1 MQAQSFGTSFCLSVM
16 LALLQFVGLAPATA
30 AVFEQNGSDGVVS
43 IEAEQFDSRTSRN
56 GQSWR
61 SASFSGS
68 SGGSAMQALP
78 NIQTNID
85 TGYVTSSPRL
95 DYKVVFRRTGKHYVW
110 IRGYGS
116 SSRDDSLHVGLNGQA
131 QQSADGITG
140 FSGYFRWSHK
150 TMDGVRATINVTR
163 TGEQTLNVW
172 MREDGMSFDKIVL
185 TTNQSLDPYDYGV
198 FGPPTSDT
206 VDSGGS
212 GNDGSGGSS
221 EPPASSSTLISFE
234 AEAFESRVARN
245 GHEWRQV
252 SVAASSGGS
261 AVKSL
266 PDTEVNYD
274 SGYVSLSPRLD
285 YTVNFNEAGN
295 YYIWVRGV
303 GSSSKDDSLHIGL
316 NGQAEARADR
326 ISGFAKYMSWSNE
339 TMDGPPAMLQVQQ
352 AGVQT
357 LNVWMREDGMVI
369 DKIVLTRDSSL
380 DPADYGAQGPASNQP
395 ASSSG
400 GSGSGD
406 GGSSS
411 GEGGSGTSNTPPVVS
426 GTPQKTVVADDEY
439 DFRPSVSD
447 ADGDTVSWS
456 ILRQPGWAS
465 FSSATGRLRGKPS
478 AADVGQYRDI
488 VMTASDGQ
496 GASSLEPFTIT
507 VVAAGN
513 ASLTLSWTPPTRNT
527 DGSLLRDLAGYELRW
542 GPSDGA
548 FNQSRRVN
556 NPGLTSYVVENLEA
570 GEYKFVVL
578 AINSA
583 GVKSAPSRT
592 AFGAP

>member
-1 MQAQSFGTSFCLSVM
+1 MQAQSIRTSFCISIM
-16 LALLQFVGLAPATA
+16 LALLQFAGLSPATA
-30 AVFEQNGSDGVVS
+30 SVFEQNGSDGIVS
-43 IEAEQFDSRTSRN
+43 IEAEQFESRTSRN

-61 SASFSGS
+61 SASVSGA

-78 NIQTNID
+78 NSQNNIN

-116 SSRDDSLHVGLNGQA
+116 SSRDDSLHLGLNGQA
-131 QQSADGITG
+131 QASADRISG
-140 FSGYFRWSHK
+140 FSGNFRWSRK

-172 MREDGMSFDKIVL
+172 MREDGMSFDKLVL
-185 TTNQSLDPYDYGV
+185 TTSRSLDPYDYGV
-198 FGPPTSDT
+198 LGPPTSAT

-212 GNDGSGGSS
+212 GSDGSDGSS
-221 EPPASSSTLISFE
+221 EPPASSTTLISME

-252 SVAASSGGS
+252 SSAASSGGS

-266 PDTEVNYD
+266 PNTEVNND
-274 SGYVSLSPRLD
+274 TGYVSISPRLD
-285 YTVNFNEAGN
+285 YRVNFDEAGD
-295 YYIWVRGV
+295 YYVWVRGV

-316 NGQAEARADR
+316 NGQADARADR
-326 ISGFAKYMSWSNE
+326 ISGFPKYMSWSNE
-339 TMDGPPAMLQVQQ
+339 TMDGRPAMLRVEQ

-395 ASSSG
+395 VSP
-400 GSGSGD
+400 
-406 GGSSS
+406 S
-411 GEGGSGTSNTPPVVS
+411 GEGDSGTSNRPPVVS
-426 GTPQKTVVADDEY
+426 GTPQKTVVADDNY
-439 DFRPSVSD
+439 DFRPSASD

-456 ILRQPGWAS
+456 ISRQPGWAS
-465 FSSATGRLRGKPS
+465 FSSSTGWLRGTPS

-488 VMTASDGQ
+488 VMTASDGKES
-496 GASSLEPFTIT
+496 SSLEPFTIT

-513 ASLTLSWTPPTRNT
+513 TSLTLSWTPPTRNT
-527 DGSLLRDLAGYELRW
+527 DGSVLTDLAGYEVRW
-542 GPSDGA
+542 GPSGGA
-548 FNQSRRVN
+548 FNQSRQIN
-556 NPGLTSYVVENLEA
+556 NPGLTSYVVENLEP
-570 GEYKFVVL
+570 GEYQFVVL

-583 GVKSAPSRT
+583 GVRSAPSGT
-592 AFGAP
+592 AFAAP

>member
-1 MQAQSFGTSFCLSVM
+1 MQAQSIRTPFCLSMM
-16 LALLQFVGLAPATA
+16 LALLQFAGLSPASA
-30 AVFEQNGSDGVVS
+30 SVFEQNGSDGIVS
-43 IEAEQFDSRTSRN
+43 IEAEQFESRTSRN
-56 GQSWR
+56 GKSWR
-61 SASFSGS
+61 SASVSGAS
-68 SGGSAMQALP
+68 SGSAMQALP
-78 NIQTNID
+78 NSQSNIN

-131 QQSADGITG
+131 QASADRITG
-140 FSGYFRWSHK
+140 FWGNLVWSHR

-172 MREDGMSFDKIVL
+172 MREDGMSFDKLVL
-185 TTNQSLDPYDYGV
+185 TTSRSLDPYDYGV
-198 FGPPTSDT
+198 LGPATT
-206 VDSGGS
+206 AAADSGGS
-212 GNDGSGGSS
+212 GGGGSGGSS
-221 EPPASSSTLISFE
+221 EPPSSSTALISIE

-252 SVAASSGGS
+252 SSAASSGGS

-266 PDTEVNYD
+266 PNTEVNND
-274 SGYVSLSPRLD
+274 TGYVNISPRLD
-285 YTVNFNEAGN
+285 YAVNFDEAGD
-295 YYIWVRGV
+295 YYVWVRGV

-316 NGQAEARADR
+316 NGQTDARADR
-326 ISGFAKYMSWSNE
+326 ISGFPKYMSWSNE
-339 TMDGPPAMLQVQQ
+339 TMDGRPAMLQVQR

-380 DPADYGAQGPASNQP
+380 DPADYGAQGPAANQP

-400 GSGSGD
+400 GSGSGS
-406 GGSSS
+406 GGSSG
-411 GEGGSGTSNTPPVVS
+411 GEGGSGTSNRPPEVS
-426 GTPQKTVVADDEY
+426 GTAQKTVVANDNY
-439 DFRPSVSD
+439 DFRPGASD

-456 ILRQPGWAS
+456 ISRRPGWAS
-465 FSSATGRLRGKPS
+465 FSSSTGRLRGTPS

-488 VMTASDGQ
+488 VMTASDGK
-496 GASSLEPFTIT
+496 GSSSLEPFTIT

-513 ASLTLSWTPPTRNT
+513 TSLTLSWTPPTRNT
-527 DGSLLRDLAGYELRW
+527 DGSVLTDLAGYEVRW
-542 GPSDGA
+542 GPSGGA
-548 FNQSRRVN
+548 FNQSRQVN
-556 NPGLTSYVVENLEA
+556 NPGLTSYVVENLEP

-578 AINSA
+578 AISSA
-583 GVKSAPSRT
+583 GVKSAPSGT